1 MKLTDGMNQKV
12 VDSLQESL
20 NTNSVKNII
29 LFIGEHGSGK
39 TSTARALGQ
48 GLLSHSIQ
56 EVKMKEFLE
65 SNVPVKNISEFDM
78 SQLSKI
84 VSIDAI
90 ISSARKLPFGNS
102 KCKIVILQDIGLL
115 AIESQNEL
123 LSLCEENLPY
133 LYLFLVT
140 TTPEH
145 IIPALSSRCTKY
157 LLNRT
162 VV

>member
-20 NTNSVKNII
+20 DTNSVNNII

-39 TSTARALGQ
+39 TSSARALGQ
-48 GLLSHSIQ
+48 ALLSQSIHP
-56 EVKMKEFLE
+56 VKMREFLG
-65 SNVPVKNISEFDM
+65 SKFPVKNISEFDM

-90 ISSARKLPFGNS
+90 ISSAKKLPTGNS
-102 KCKIVILQDIGLL
+102 KFKIVILQDIALL
-115 AIESQNEL
+115 PTESQNEL